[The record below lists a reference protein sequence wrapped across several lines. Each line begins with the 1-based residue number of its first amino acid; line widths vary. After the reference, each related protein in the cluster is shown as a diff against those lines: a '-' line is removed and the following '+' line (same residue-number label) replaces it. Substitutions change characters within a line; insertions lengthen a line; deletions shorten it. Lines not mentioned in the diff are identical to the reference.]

1 VLRFSLDRV
10 VLQNRFPKFC
20 FEEITLDRRR
30 FLQASGLSLGV
41 GVMPNFIS
49 GLSTLANA
57 QGVSGGARGAEFPKG
72 FLWGSATASYQVE
85 GAVHEGGRGPSIWD
99 TFSHTRGKTANGDTG
114 DVADDFYNRYPQDIA
129 MMKEMGLKT
138 FRFSV
143 AWSRIFPSGKGQPNQ
158 AGLDFYNRM
167 VDALLAAGIQP
178 YCTLYH
184 WDLPQGLEDA
194 GGWQN
199 RDTAKAFADYAG
211 YTAGKLSD
219 RVKHFMTMNE
229 IRSFVEL
236 GYRVGIHAPGLKLDR
251 KELAQLNHYV
261 VLAHGMSVQAIRAAA
276 KAGTKVGIAD
286 NVAATTPVIETAEH
300 VAAAHKAMR
309 EENAMFMTVVQE
321 GRYTDLYLKRLG
333 ADAPKFTAEEL
344 KIIGSPMDFVGLNI
358 YTATYVRA
366 DDSEKGYEVVRAP
379 DSYPHMY
386 SSWLTIGP
394 EALYWAPK
402 LVADIWKVKEMYI
415 TENGASSEDRLAAD
429 GHVYDT
435 DRVMYL
441 RNYLT
446 QLHRA
451 IGEGIPVRGYFLWS
465 LLDNYEWADG
475 YEKRFGITY
484 VDFKTQKRT
493 PKLSAVFYKQVIAE
507 NRVV

>member
-1 VLRFSLDRV
+1 M
-10 VLQNRFPKFC
+10 N
-20 FEEITLDRRR
+20 RRR
-30 FLQASGLSLGV
+30 FLQASGVSIGV
-41 GVMPNFIS
+41 GMMPNVLS
-49 GLSTLANA
+49 GLWVEANA
-57 QGVSGGARGAEFPKG
+57 QTGSETGRGREFPKG

-85 GAVHEGGRGPSIWD
+85 GAVHEGGRGPSVWD
-99 TFSHTRGKTANGDTG
+99 TFSHTPGKTANGDTG

-158 AGLDFYNRM
+158 AGLDFYNRV
-167 VDALLAAGIQP
+167 VDALLKAGIEP

-184 WDLPQGLEDA
+184 WDLPQALEDA

-229 IRSFVEL
+229 MRSFVEL
-236 GYRVGIHAPGLKLDR
+236 GYGNGMHAPGLKLDPKR
-251 KELAQLNHYV
+251 LAQLNHYV
-261 VLAHGMSVQAIRAAA
+261 VLAHGMSVQSIRAAA
-276 KAGTKVGIAD
+276 KAGTKVGLAD
-286 NVAATTPVIETAEH
+286 NPAATTPVIETAEH
-300 VAAAHKAMR
+300 IAAAHKAMR

-333 ADAPKFTAEEL
+333 ADAPKFTAEEM
-344 KIIGSPMDFVGLNI
+344 KIIASPMDFVGLNI
-358 YTATYVRA
+358 YQPTYVRA
-366 DDSEKGYEVVRAP
+366 DASEKGYEVVRAP
-379 DSYPHMY
+379 ESYPHMY
-386 SSWLTIGP
+386 SPWLTVGP

-402 LVADIWKVKEMYI
+402 LVADIWKVKELYI
-415 TENGASSEDRLAAD
+415 TENGASSTDHVAAD

-446 QLHRA
+446 QLHRG
-451 IGEGIPVRGYFLWS
+451 ISEGVPVRGYFLWS

-493 PKLSAVFYKQVIAE
+493 PKLSAEFYKQVIAE
-507 NRVV
+507 NRVK